1 MQPMS
6 KTHPVRIVVDSSTCL
21 SPAEARE
28 LGITVVPMRIVVDGR
43 SYRDLIDISPTE
55 FYRSLRE
62 ARVQHTTSAP
72 TPGDYL
78 EAFQASPGD
87 VLCLTVASSISSMY
101 QAANSA
107 AGMALGHRIEVVDS
121 GTAAGGLRLL
131 AEDAARTARSG
142 CPLEEI
148 ARRARQLSR
157 RIQVLGVLGSL
168 EHIARSGR
176 IPQIAS
182 WGTSVLRV
190 MPLGRLNNGRLG
202 LVRLVRG
209 WRAALQALEAEITR
223 GAAEQGA
230 GAGGKGLRCTVFHA
244 DALEVAQQ
252 LAERLHRST
261 PEAELGLSEFTPAM
275 GVHTGPG
282 LLGAAFFVDDRQPGE

>member
-1 MQPMS
+1 MS

-21 SPAEARE
+21 SPEEARE
-28 LGITVVPMRIVVDGR
+28 LGVTVVPMRIVVDGR

-62 ARVQHTTSAP
+62 AKVRHTTSAP

-78 EAFQASPGD
+78 EAFQAVPGD

-101 QAANSA
+101 QAATSA
-107 AGMALGHRIEVVDS
+107 AGMALGRRVEVVDS

-131 AEDAARTARSG
+131 AEDAARAARNGSL
-142 CPLEEI
+142 LEEV
-148 ARRARQLSR
+148 AQRARGLSR

-176 IPQIAS
+176 IPQLAS

-190 MPLGRLNNGRLG
+190 MPLGRLTTGKLG

-209 WRAALQALEAEITR
+209 WRAAIQALEVEITR
-223 GAAEQGA
+223 GAADQGA
-230 GAGGKGLRCTVFHA
+230 GAAGKGLRCTIFHA

-252 LAERLHRST
+252 LTERLRQT
-261 PEAELGLSEFTPAM
+261 VPEAELGLSEFTPAM

-282 LLGAAFFVDDRQPGE
+282 LLGAAFFVDDGEVG